1 MKKLKLISPDDGTT
15 LKKIEGAYVDGSKN
29 LYPIENGVNYLVP
42 KKTIKAQLN
51 MLLKLNQIY
60 L

>member
-42 KKTIKAQLN
+42 KKT
-51 MLLKLNQIY
+51 Y
-60 L
+60 LHLIFLQQTKIIN

>member
-42 KKTIKAQLN
+42 KKN
-51 MLLKLNQIY
+51 Y
-60 L
+60 